1 MGGTQT
7 GKKKHRPTLKSWKKA
22 RKASNSV
29 IMPPIPPTRSSR
41 PNTDEVRTTNK
52 AQATGAATNTK
63 NHAAVIRDVQRKDL
77 NRAQYCDPNTVFAP
91 SAMRQYSWLKQQR
104 SAVGQTNATGT
115 NSMSASGST
124 NR

>member
-22 RKASNSV
+22 RKASN
-29 IMPPIPPTRSSR
+29 I
-41 PNTDEVRTTNK
+41 RTTNK

-104 SAVGQTNATGT
+104 SAVGQTNATHGT
-115 NSMSASGST
+115 PACIL